1 MAWLVRGL
9 VVLVDGALAL
19 LDLLRALLG
28 AVRFALVSGL
38 SPAYLRQRRE
48 WFSRKML
55 GRPLGVRGILAFGL
69 WHADLRR
76 GRRGTSIS

>member
-9 VVLVDGALAL
+9 LALVDGALAL

-28 AVRFALVSGL
+28 AVRFALVCGV
-38 SPAYLRQRRE
+38 SPSYLRQRRA
-48 WFSRKML
+48 WFSHKML
-55 GRPLGVRGILAFGL
+55 GRPLGLKGILAFGL

-76 GRRGTSIS
+76 GRRFTSL